1 MRFVHSDPTAHSD
14 FGKGVR
20 EEFWNIIFFL
30 YNKERM
36 NVQVETD
43 FVKMKATAV
52 NFNVF
57 GNGNLRSDGDYKN
70 AAFILGDRSKE
81 SATLNPCWE

>member
-52 NFNVF
+52 NFNVI
-57 GNGNLRSDGDYKN
+57 GNGNLYSEGDYKN
-70 AAFILGDRSKE
+70 VALILGDRSKE
-81 SATLNPCWE
+81 SAILNPCWE

>member
-1 MRFVHSDPTAHSD
+1 MHSDPTAHSD
-14 FGKGVR
+14 FGKEVR

-36 NVQVETD
+36 NVQVETN

-52 NFNVF
+52 NFSVIR
-57 GNGNLRSDGDYKN
+57 NGNLCSDGDYKN
-70 AAFILGDRSKE
+70 AARS
-81 SATLNPCWE
+81 T

>member
-1 MRFVHSDPTAHSD
+1 MVEFGRVPGKGRIRASTEKLQNGEYGNLRFVHSDPTAHSD

-43 FVKMKATAV
+43 FVKMKATVV
-52 NFNVF
+52 NFNVI
-57 GNGNLRSDGDYKN
+57 GNV
-70 AAFILGDRSKE
+70 
-81 SATLNPCWE
+81 